1 MKQKLLKQMSELLYT
16 FEKVVADDEEKFTI
30 LNTEICKL
38 QSICNAQQDKLYYL
52 EDQLNEQKEK
62 DEKMARIL
70 TGDEYNG
77 ER

>member
-52 EDQLNEQKEK
+52 ENQLDKQQEKNEKI
-62 DEKMARIL
+62 ARIL
-70 TGDEYNG
+70 MED
-77 ER
+77 